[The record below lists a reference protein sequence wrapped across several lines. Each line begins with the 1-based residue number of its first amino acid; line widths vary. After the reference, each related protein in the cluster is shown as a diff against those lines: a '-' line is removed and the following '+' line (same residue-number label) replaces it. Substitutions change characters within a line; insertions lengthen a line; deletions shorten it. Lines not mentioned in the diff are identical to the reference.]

1 MVHAWA
7 AAFPICTRPGTFN
20 GPKLSTSMGQTLT
33 HTPQP
38 MQDEFALVIGSCFKA
53 KLITSIP
60 TRQFLEHS
68 MQVMHLSAIQS
79 GLLSFDFSSVATATA
94 NTRRQA

>member
-1 MVHAWA
+1 
-7 AAFPICTRPGTFN
+7 
-20 GPKLSTSMGQTLT
+20 MGQTLT

-38 MQDEFALVIGSCFKA
+38 MHDELALVIGSCFKA

-68 MQVMHLSAIQS
+68 VQVMHLSLETI
-79 GLLSFDFSSVATATA
+79 
-94 NTRRQA
+94 R